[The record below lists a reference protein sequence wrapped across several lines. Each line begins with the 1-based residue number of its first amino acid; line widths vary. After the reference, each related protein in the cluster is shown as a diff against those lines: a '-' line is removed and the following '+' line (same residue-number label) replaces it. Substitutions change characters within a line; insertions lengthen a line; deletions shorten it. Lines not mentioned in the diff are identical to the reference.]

1 MSDGYLNFTLSK
13 DRYREQIEESKKL
26 QEDSTFDSNKY
37 LDRLSGEKDFLTHF
51 EGERYRVN
59 FETAEELEQSEKI
72 LTSDEEL
79 VQYYEKTDPQM
90 LEGLKSKSSINIVGK
105 KSEKKRLRKK
115 YLDAHSDEMM
125 EQTVAEQKFKEVRAK
140 QKAEGYTEGTTVEA
154 VKAKMKEEDID
165 AIMISYKLQNKS
177 PKELKKIRKKISGLS
192 YRRRQQLRNMTDKTI
207 IDADQSGLDS
217 EAVKQAQ
224 DKYAKTRDPNGT
236 WKGYRLYREAREF
249 EKNHQ
254 VPEDTEEKLKESG
267 LHNSGEFLERTL
279 NHFMKEVKYTEKDG
293 KKVPASKEYEENL
306 KYNQKFRDSLLS
318 GNEDDWDFRF
328 EEMEKILNDTWD
340 SCSKYLRDLYDG
352 KFNSDDP
359 NINLIDIHDRGKK
372 MLCLSGITGHE
383 ERSNFFRSKYY
394 KNLSKEKQ
402 EEYDAKND
410 ALNGLLFL
418 LQVGIYKDGLN
429 SDSFKFAKEAGFA
442 QREEMAMATRFMLQE
457 NKSKVLKYL

>member
-1 MSDGYLNFTLSK
+1 MSDGYLNFTLNK
-13 DRYREQIEESKKL
+13 DRYREQIEQSKKL
-26 QEDSTFDSNKY
+26 HEESTFDSNKY
-37 LDRLSGEKDFLTHF
+37 LDHLSGEVDYLTRF
-51 EGERYRVN
+51 DGKNYKVN
-59 FETAEELEQSEKI
+59 FETVEELEQSEKI
-72 LTSDEEL
+72 MTSDEEL

-90 LEGLKSKSSINIVGK
+90 LEGLKSKSSINIAGK

-125 EQTVAEQKFKEVRAK
+125 EQTVAEEKFKEIRAK
-140 QKAEGYTEGTTVEA
+140 QKAEGYFYGITIEE
-154 VKAKMKEEDID
+154 VKAKMKEDDID

-192 YRRRQQLRNMTDKTI
+192 YRRRQQLKNMTDKTI
-207 IDADQSGLDS
+207 IDADQSGMDS

-318 GNEDDWDFRF
+318 DNEDDWDFRF
-328 EEMEKILNDTWD
+328 KEMEKILNNTWD
-340 SCSKYLRDLYDG
+340 TCSKYLRDLYDG
-352 KFNSDDP
+352 KLNTDDP
-359 NINLIDIHDRGKK
+359 NIDLIDIHDKGKK
-372 MLCLSGITGHE
+372 MLCLSGVSSHE
-383 ERSNFFRSKYY
+383 ERSDFFRSKYF
-394 KNLSKEKQ
+394 KNLPKEKQ

-410 ALNGLLFL
+410 ALNGLLFFM
-418 LQVGIYKDGLN
+418 QVGIYKEGIN
-429 SDSFKFAKEAGFA
+429 SDSFRFAKEHGFA
-442 QREEMAMATRFMLQE
+442 QREEMAIATKIMLEE
-457 NKSKVLKYL
+457 NKSRVLKYL